1 MELFSEIYG
10 CYYTVVST
18 ILEKASVGITKAEID
33 EIMSQN
39 AFYDSSFHMLPK
51 LFSHEWDFIEKSG
64 DKFYSK
70 VDFSEFIRPLTTLEK
85 SWIKTLLSD
94 RKIFLFLSKDEVER
108 LLISLKDI
116 DPLFYEDDFHI
127 FDQALDGDD
136 YEDEYYRNNF
146 RVILN
151 SCKTHTPLLI
161 EYENSRMRIS
171 KTIFIPWKICYSK
184 KDDKFRVLCEAIK
197 AKGQE
202 KATLNIS
209 RIKNIEYVQDSPF
222 SLKHMHMAEYKN
234 DPIVLE
240 IKEERNALER
250 CMLQF
255 ASWEKQTEYDE
266 KSNKYHCKIFYD
278 KQDET
283 ELLIRILGFGP
294 VVKVLG
300 PASFLEQI
308 KKRISEQVILN
319 LNA

>member
-18 ILEKASVGITKAEID
+18 ILEKASAGITKEEID
-33 EIMSQN
+33 EILNEN

-51 LFSHEWDFIEKSG
+51 LFSNEWDFIEKKE

-70 VDFSEFIRPLTTLEK
+70 VDFSGFIRPLTTLEK
-85 SWIKTLLSD
+85 SWVKTLLSD

-108 LLISLKDI
+108 GLNSLRDI

-127 FDQALDGDD
+127 FDQALDGDN
-136 YEDEYYRNNF
+136 YEDESYRSNF
-146 RVILN
+146 KIILN

-161 EYENSRMRIS
+161 EYENSRMRSS
-171 KTIFIPWKICYSK
+171 KSIFIPWKICYSK
-184 KDDKFRVLCEAIK
+184 KDDKFRVLCEVIK
-197 AKGQE
+197 GNMQE

-209 RIKNIEYVQDSPF
+209 RIRKIERIDSPF
-222 SLKHMHMAEYKN
+222 SIKHLHMAEYKN

-255 ASWEKQTEYDE
+255 ASWKKQTEYDE
-266 KSNKYHCKIFYD
+266 KTNKYYCKIFYD

-300 PASFLEQI
+300 PESFLKQI
-308 KKRISEQVILN
+308 KKRISEQILLN